1 MMTRAGPMKSFW
13 TQTESQVM
21 RPPFQ
26 LFGVVMV
33 LLLVTIFVDLST
45 SVLGVVALIAL
56 IGFYWR
62 NEEFFVKRAKI
73 RNTTS
78 MRALGVRPIVTS
90 YLIFL
95 VVISMQLTLFIWWSL
110 FSGFFKLLVEDRLFF
125 TGYLLTS
132 SVTWSIIVFANQQY
146 HFNLEKYNFDSK
158 YISSEG
164 VVRRFLFGTGIVT
177 VSAVFAVLSA
187 FFSLRLGS
195 LWSMNEA
202 VAVITGLFV
211 GWPVL
216 VVGAG
221 LVNQFFQVVQVIGL
235 CLRGS
240 RRELSEEIGPEVYVV
255 ESEEPL
261 AGAVSV
267 GLYSFIAVSTS
278 LVKQLDEKDL
288 EFVLAHEEG
297 HIVHGDALLAVLA
310 GLVSTV
316 MLTGKNAVYALFDF
330 EKRELRADQYALGKT
345 EDIDQAQ
352 RALDSMK
359 ELDIDATAG
368 TVSSSIPTVVSF
380 RSDSGSEANLFS
392 RVFEYYYGTF
402 AVRLAHPSVEE
413 RKNRLEDD

>member
-1 MMTRAGPMKSFW
+1 MKQWFLISRRQTTTRISKDELVDLLPDYEDKSGNRCSGEWLYVVKGRLYKNRIGFSAKPGEYEVTHKRYIRWYWPALLLISTLGLILTHSLQSAFEFRSSKTSALLFLIFLCILACVVCSFMMTRAGPMKSFW

-164 VVRRFLFGTGIVT
+164 VVRRFLC
-177 VSAVFAVLSA
+177 
-187 FFSLRLGS
+187 R
-195 LWSMNEA
+195 
-202 VAVITGLFV
+202 
-211 GWPVL
+211 
-216 VVGAG
+216 
-221 LVNQFFQVVQVIGL
+221 
-235 CLRGS
+235 
-240 RRELSEEIGPEVYVV
+240 
-255 ESEEPL
+255 
-261 AGAVSV
+261 
-267 GLYSFIAVSTS
+267 
-278 LVKQLDEKDL
+278 
-288 EFVLAHEEG
+288 
-297 HIVHGDALLAVLA
+297 
-310 GLVSTV
+310 
-316 MLTGKNAVYALFDF
+316 
-330 EKRELRADQYALGKT
+330 
-345 EDIDQAQ
+345 
-352 RALDSMK
+352 
-359 ELDIDATAG
+359 
-368 TVSSSIPTVVSF
+368 
-380 RSDSGSEANLFS
+380 LFS
-392 RVFEYYYGTF
+392 RFY
-402 AVRLAHPSVEE
+402 RPSS
-413 RKNRLEDD
+413 L